1 LIDKILARYASSYS
15 IFRELLQNSND
26 ACATLA
32 RIEFDTTTTTTNSSS
47 SLVTQVVYRNN
58 GWVFR
63 EQDWKRLS
71 KIAEGNPDVRYV
83 LYERFTCMMILEVL
97 SAKSALSYLLFLFV
111 CLLYVCSKIGAF
123 GVGAYTMF
131 SITEEPVI
139 VSGDRVLLF
148 CWKGDSL
155 YTQTTTTTANDT
167 MAVVPH
173 ANNNNRNHDSK
184 AETQWTSFVLP
195 SREPYPVPDFTE
207 FAEFLLSSLTFTESL
222 KQITVFV
229 NGKVLMEISK
239 TILQPPRPMIATP
252 SNSSSNTSALTS
264 KSYFWNTW
272 MTAGGTNKNT
282 FEKIPSPK
290 SWLWLLEPMQESVV
304 NFQVA
309 MMEQQ
314 QQHDGMPVAYHSARY
329 VLARLS
335 TQSLDPRIRK
345 SMERVTKK
353 PPPDFV
359 SLQIVLNNSSTT
371 TTTANPDPSNTGS
384 HNSKVAS
391 ATTTMMSNSLA
402 ETIAQSWATSTG
414 RIFIGFKTSQTTGL
428 AGCHIASSFIPT
440 VEREAMDLQDPV
452 IALYNTEILEMTGII
467 LRSVLEHAMRELDI
481 QFRNHVPE
489 YQALE
494 QKLLLEQQTQ
504 PSETSKPATSS
515 PSTAPTEEKNDLGDH
530 ETSTTS
536 SSSGLMSFAR
546 FMAK

>member
-1 LIDKILARYASSYS
+1 MHSHASCFFWF
-15 IFRELLQNSND
+15 I
-26 ACATLA
+26 C
-32 RIEFDTTTTTTNSSS
+32 
-47 SLVTQVVYRNN
+47 
-58 GWVFR
+58 
-63 EQDWKRLS
+63 
-71 KIAEGNPDVRYV
+71 
-83 LYERFTCMMILEVL
+83 LYT
-97 SAKSALSYLLFLFV
+97 S
-111 CLLYVCSKIGAF
+111 VCSKIGAF

-155 YTQTTTTTANDT
+155 YTQTTTTANGA
-167 MAVVPH
+167 MALGPKT
-173 ANNNNRNHDSK
+173 NNKKSK
-184 AETQWTSFVLP
+184 EDETQWTSFVMP

-222 KQITVFV
+222 KQITVHV
-229 NGKVLMEISK
+229 NGKVKMEISK
-239 TILQPPRPMIATP
+239 TILQPPRPMIA
-252 SNSSSNTSALTS
+252 SSTSTSAITS
-264 KSYFWNTW
+264 KSYFWNGW
-272 MTAGGTNKNT
+272 MTTGGSKNA
-282 FEKIPSPK
+282 FQKIPSPR

-309 MMEQQ
+309 MEHESHGIQMA
-314 QQHDGMPVAYHSARY
+314 HHSARY

-335 TQSLDPRIRK
+335 TQSLDPRVRK

-359 SLQIVLNNSSTT
+359 SLQIVLNNS
-371 TTTANPDPSNTGS
+371 TTASAAAMNPDPSTSNHKLS
-384 HNSKVAS
+384 S
-391 ATTTMMSNSLA
+391 ATTTSTTSHPSSTLP

-428 AGCHIASSFIPT
+428 AGCHVASSFIPT

-481 QFRNHVPE
+481 QFRIHVPE

-494 QKLLLEQQTQ
+494 QKLLLEQKQQQQ
-504 PSETSKPATSS
+504 PSKPATTATTSS
-515 PSTAPTEEKNDLGDH
+515 TTTTSSSVPTNEKNDPDDH
-530 ETSTTS
+530 VTSMTS